1 MRIILLTFTFICSI
15 GHGVWMLALDRIG
28 SGFVDKDDILQ
39 AFFFQDPDRERLV
52 RIERHAKLLV
62 ERQRIGRIDSLI
74 LLLNPLLIAGL
85 AFVMTTVYE
94 AGKTVAVWFLGVPV
108 FALFIM
114 FVIVFVNALV
124 GFL

>member
-1 MRIILLTFTFICSI
+1 
-15 GHGVWMLALDRIG
+15 
-28 SGFVDKDDILQ
+28 
-39 AFFFQDPDRERLV
+39 
-52 RIERHAKLLV
+52 
-62 ERQRIGRIDSLI
+62 
-74 LLLNPLLIAGL
+74 
-85 AFVMTTVYE
+85 MTTVYE